1 MDYDKVARECIA
13 YCALSLSLCFATL
26 RKIKTTRASFERK
39 TRPDP
44 YRQGVK
50 NGQYFKKTPH
60 RRTNGMPPFL
70 LSAPLSLFPFLNIN
84 NLDLRARRFDLIS
97 ISKKKPIVSQKFP
110 GGEKQQEGRV
120 SSHDDGR
127 QKCVLT
133 SRRTRRLYPAV
144 DNIPVGGG
152 GGGGRGPECTG
163 APGTYIFFRGS
174 PHK

>member
-60 RRTNGMPPFL
+60 RRTNGMLPFL

-110 GGEKQQEGRV
+110 GGENSRKDACRVTMMAGKNV
-120 SSHDDGR
+120 SSRVVGH
-127 QKCVLT
+127 
-133 SRRTRRLYPAV
+133 V
-144 DNIPVGGG
+144 D
-152 GGGGRGPECTG
+152 
-163 APGTYIFFRGS
+163 YILR
-174 PHK
+174 

>member
-26 RKIKTTRASFERK
+26 WKIKTTRASFERK
-39 TRPDP
+39 TRPGDVVADP

-110 GGEKQQEGRV
+110 GGKNSRKDACRVTMMAGKNV
-120 SSHDDGR
+120 SSRVVGH
-127 QKCVLT
+127 
-133 SRRTRRLYPAV
+133 V
-144 DNIPVGGG
+144 D
-152 GGGGRGPECTG
+152 
-163 APGTYIFFRGS
+163 YILR
-174 PHK
+174 